1 MNLLSEKILS
11 NMCKEYHLID
21 KNIYNK
27 DLYQKELIYRLSYS
41 IICNY
46 IPKDSIYNS
55 TFLLLYNQD
64 IQHCIHI
71 LNIVKELI
79 RNNDYNI
86 DGFKI
91 NLILALE
98 KYNNNIQIITTEI
111 QNKINILNKNLMNNK
126 TYLIDYTLQNQL
138 YANKNIKNLITKFE
152 SEMYNNN
159 DEYNNIFNELFNK
172 FMMNLN
178 IYNAE
183 LDAFN
188 TFTIIQNEYKNNIN
202 FTIYEHF
209 DYYYYYYYNNI
220 FNDINYDIYYEENL
234 CLLLNEYIDNY

>member
-1 MNLLSEKILS
+1 
-11 NMCKEYHLID
+11 
-21 KNIYNK
+21 
-27 DLYQKELIYRLSYS
+27 
-41 IICNY
+41 
-46 IPKDSIYNS
+46 
-55 TFLLLYNQD
+55 
-64 IQHCIHI
+64 
-71 LNIVKELI
+71 
-79 RNNDYNI
+79 
-86 DGFKI
+86 
-91 NLILALE
+91 
-98 KYNNNIQIITTEI
+98 
-111 QNKINILNKNLMNNK
+111 
-126 TYLIDYTLQNQL
+126 
-138 YANKNIKNLITKFE
+138 
-152 SEMYNNN
+152 MYNNN